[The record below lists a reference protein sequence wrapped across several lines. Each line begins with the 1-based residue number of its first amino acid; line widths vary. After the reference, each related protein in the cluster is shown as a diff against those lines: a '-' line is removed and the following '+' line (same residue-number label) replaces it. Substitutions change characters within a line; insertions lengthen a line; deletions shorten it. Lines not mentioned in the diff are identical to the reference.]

1 LSVSNIFIITKHIM
15 SFISV
20 QTIYWSGHWS
30 WILTNTCGSY
40 LISLFNIWNF
50 ISNINAHPSLSLSV
64 LNHNI
69 ITPSKISVLRKRPW
83 NLLITLLIST
93 YSFREWVCSTTLFTI
108 IVWLLDLVKSEIFVP
123 ISNLGFVVIFWTT
136 L

>member
-1 LSVSNIFIITKHIM
+1 LSVSNKFIITKHIM

-20 QTIYWSGHWS
+20 QTIYWSSHWS

-40 LISLFNIWNF
+40 LISFLNIWNF

-69 ITPSKISVLRKRPW
+69 ITPSKISVLGKRPW